1 LDTLFLANLL
11 AQYWRN

>member
-1 LDTLFLANLL
+1 MFFPANLL